1 MPTFSLF
8 VVPAGYWSTGT
19 PVDPGTLQPLLQE
32 VVALRRRV
40 SKGANQE
47 AERSRYTNC
56 LADLEARPE
65 FRTAVRQPANV
76 ANVNRAGLGTQV
88 VGFLLPA
95 EYFDLMAQA
104 HLERMERQSGL
115 ETAESVTAGAEL
127 GSSVIP
133 PKELNAHAREL
144 DRFAN
149 TLANLPALQQLAK
162 ERAEMARSIARAG
175 AGIVEIGEELD
186 NQDVPPPPDRPVPKD
201 APLQIQPEHN
211 SQQLTAKGRK
221 KMAERFRIS
230 IEQSLPIGGKVNLS
244 DQPHEVGT
252 EVLAEFLFAGGEH
265 TAGHVRV
272 IYADGSEARPFPL
285 CALTKPSVTTTPK
298 IEPVE
303 GVIELK
309 LALMSMRHLE
319 LDPFVER
326 AWYRNKEVSVTRPLA
341 ESDEFCF
348 QYSMRELAELRD
360 VYNGHQVL
368 IRMFHTGFEPAAVG
382 FYRAVA
388 VELKSRRGWLRVL
401 PHYYRGGSRFETGK
415 VVWE

>member
-8 VVPAGYWSTGT
+8 VVPAGYWATGT
-19 PVDPGTLQPLLQE
+19 PTEPGTLRPLLQE

-65 FRTAVRQPANV
+65 FCSATRQPATV
-76 ANVNRAGLGTQV
+76 ADITRAAQGTRV
-88 VGFLLPA
+88 AGFLLPA

-115 ETAESVTAGAEL
+115 ETSESVAAGSEL

-133 PKELNAHAREL
+133 PKELNAHADEL
-144 DRFAN
+144 DRFAS
-149 TLANLPALQQLAK
+149 TLVNLPDLQRLAK
-162 ERAEMARSIARAG
+162 DRAEIARSIALVG

-201 APLQIQPEHN
+201 TPSQIQPEN
-211 SQQLTAKGRK
+211 DSQQLTAKGRK

-230 IEQSLPIGGKVNLS
+230 IEHSLPIGGKVNLS

-252 EVLAEFLFAGGEH
+252 EVLAEFLFAGGSR
-265 TAGHVRV
+265 TAGNVRV

-285 CALTKPSVTTTPK
+285 CALPKPSVTTTPK

-348 QYSMRELAELRD
+348 QYSVRELAELRD
-360 VYNGHQVL
+360 VYKGHQVM

-388 VELKSRRGWLRVL
+388 KELKSRRGWLRVL

>member
-1 MPTFSLF
+1 MPTFSLY
-8 VVPAGYWSTGT
+8 VVPADYWTTGT
-19 PVDPGTLQPLLQE
+19 QVVPGTLRPLLQE

-56 LADLEARPE
+56 LCDLEARPE
-65 FRTAVRQPANV
+65 FRTATRQLATV
-76 ANVNRAGLGTQV
+76 ADVTRAAQGAQV
-88 VGFLLPA
+88 VGFLLPT
-95 EYFDLMAQA
+95 EYFDVMAQA
-104 HLERMERQSGL
+104 HLERMERQTGL
-115 ETAESVTAGAEL
+115 EATELVAAGAEL

-133 PKELNAHAREL
+133 PKELAAHANEL

-149 TLANLPALQQLAK
+149 TLTNQTALQQLARN
-162 ERAEMARSIARAG
+162 RAEMARSIASAG
-175 AGIVEIGEELD
+175 AGIVEISEELD
-186 NQDVPPPPDRPVPKD
+186 NQDVPPPPDRPAPKD
-201 APLQIQPEHN
+201 ASLPIPSEKE

-230 IEQSLPIGGKVNLS
+230 IEQALPTGGKVNLS

-252 EVLAEFLFAGGEH
+252 EVLAEFLFANAEGA
-265 TAGHVRV
+265 AGHVRV

-285 CALTKPSVTTTPK
+285 RTMSIPGVTTPPK

-348 QYSMRELAELRD
+348 QYSVREIAELREA
-360 VYNGHQVL
+360 YNGHQVL

-388 VELKSRRGWLRVL
+388 VELKLRRGWLRVL